1 MDKDLE
7 PGFEDLEENEVTE
20 MAEDLAEITLDF
32 INNHDITLNEFNGI
46 MLAQIVKTYM
56 DNGYIEELKQLVD
69 HVQKHINQ
77 HS

>member
-77 HS
+77 H